1 MANATMS
8 NRLPNMAK
16 SYLSIFDRLATKRV
30 RRREPPSA
38 PPSPPAP
45 PSTPLSTLFTK
56 QQVLSQAAFYA
67 VSIAFC
73 GLVAAIPRDQLG
85 GGLINI
91 ATLMVGVVTMYVL
104 VTVLPRLRTHAPLF
118 ITCGTCAASAFTLVF
133 DATQNAD
140 CTTAAYGLEQFARAP
155 YLSTSAQVVFGL
167 LLGSQ
172 PLSVP
177 FRLGIVAAAI
187 TAWAANLAA
196 MQARTGNAAFLME
209 LLPLSAVP
217 LQMGAIAGIWLA
229 HMLTGQ
235 QAATCAT
242 VLDAQSPLPQ
252 LSPISMTIAHANH
265 GDVYVQGECA

>member
-1 MANATMS
+1 M
-8 NRLPNMAK
+8 
-16 SYLSIFDRLATKRV
+16 
-30 RRREPPSA
+30 
-38 PPSPPAP
+38 
-45 PSTPLSTLFTK
+45 
-56 QQVLSQAAFYA
+56 
-67 VSIAFC
+67 
-73 GLVAAIPRDQLG
+73 
-85 GGLINI
+85 
-91 ATLMVGVVTMYVL
+91 
-104 VTVLPRLRTHAPLF
+104 
-118 ITCGTCAASAFTLVF
+118 
-133 DATQNAD
+133 
-140 CTTAAYGLEQFARAP
+140 
-155 YLSTSAQVVFGL
+155 
-167 LLGSQ
+167 
-172 PLSVP
+172 P

-242 VLDAQSPLPQ
+242 VLDAQCPLPQ